1 MNKLSK
7 NDVAKAVAA
16 KIQDDHNSIQ
26 EKLHDLVLEDLE
38 VLLPDKKWNGKEA
51 AAIDNILL
59 NISQVTAV
67 QTIDVTLEILAKHG
81 LITKISD

>member
-7 NDVAKAVAA
+7 NDVAKAVTA
-16 KIQDDHNSIQ
+16 KMQDDHNSIQ
-26 EKLHDLVLEDLE
+26 EKLHDSVWENLE
-38 VLLPDKKWNGKEA
+38 VLLPNKKWNGKEA

-59 NISQVTAV
+59 SISQVTAV

-81 LITKISD
+81 LITKIPD